1 MKIKQR
7 GFHQQ
12 GLKTLFEDN
21 SETMNVTFGTVR
33 IPPGERV
40 PSEGLSSHLENEYS
54 IILKGELQGES
65 GGAPFEVKAK
75 DATFIPA
82 GEKHWAVNNSEETC
96 EIVWLLVKEK

>member
-1 MKIKQR
+1 MEIKQR

-54 IILKGELQGES
+54 I
-65 GGAPFEVKAK
+65 F
-75 DATFIPA
+75 
-82 GEKHWAVNNSEETC
+82 
-96 EIVWLLVKEK
+96 